1 MSFYTSLTG
10 LNAATTELAVTSN
23 NIANAGTSGFK
34 KSSADF
40 GDIFATSPL
49 QKSSSVV
56 GNGVSLKEMRQ
67 EFSQGNIEFSSNSL
81 DLAITGDGFFAL
93 ETPDGTKVFTRNG
106 GFMLNEQNQMVNSAG
121 QALMS
126 LPVDSTNKAD
136 FGEPLSPL
144 SIPRTT
150 VSEFKATTEVELGLN
165 LPSDSTP
172 ITATFN
178 PAKPE
183 TYHKTTS
190 FTVYGASGSSH
201 LATIYYVKTA
211 TATADNPYNK
221 WQTYV
226 YIDEQEVAPALIQ
239 AADTGGDEYFVN
251 KYGEIKTL
259 SQLQELQKT
268 SSESEKYLI
277 TSGTVYKKYSY
288 DKLSKPIESQPATI
302 TLPIAEDSDYFNGL
316 NLTNN
321 SSGISF
327 SDKTRLE
334 LANMF
339 SISVDGSSDVQIGLE
354 HLAGSTETW
363 SGTEL
368 AFELNNILN
377 NRFGDGKSFNLNQV
391 LDPNNNNAVL
401 SDNNIFTL
409 TRAYTDGSHKS
420 ITIDLTAAATALQSR
435 QNNNIDVES
444 QLLDGTEISPENLNY
459 LLSQIFTNENPL
471 LNGLTFTGTD
481 VTGAALATSIT
492 DFSDLSISY
501 DFANQG
507 IKVSQDDANN
517 ITPIYLAGGT
527 TAQNSTFNV
536 DAFNSATGA
545 YGALLTPLDNDEDL
559 IILKDVY
566 PNGTQVTPSRDNRF
580 GITVSYTDGAFQI
593 KSGTTGD
600 GSSINIT
607 LNSEIN
613 NGNEELTAASLFA
626 KEIFGIS
633 QNGVTVS
640 AQVSQINNLP
650 TVRGQA
656 SEPAV
661 VYGKQMGVDP
671 RKSFSVNSSNR
682 SLTVIVDGISSR
694 INLDSGQYSIGTFTS
709 HLQDKINLMA
719 DELGRQVSGV
729 KVEFDDATSSL
740 IITGATTSSNSFIQI
755 AGSSDWGL
763 ENVDAAFGVSST
775 YVSLEQDDNGAG
787 LVYVIQDKDGNWIES
802 TDKGDFNDLN
812 IPYWSPIFLDKG
824 ELTFD
829 TSGAIISPLAGI
841 PMNSESITGTQ
852 VAIDYAKSTQYNSP
866 FAVLTQAQN
875 GAPEGNLVGVNI
887 GDDGLVVASYSN
899 GSQKSLG
906 KIIVANFK
914 TPAGLRQMGDSNFM
928 ETAKSGSPTYGEAGS
943 AGYGTLRAGARERSN
958 VDLTGELVDLITA
971 QRNFQANAKAIET
984 SASLTQTIIN
994 IRG

>member
-126 LPVDSTNKAD
+126 LSVDSTNKAD

-178 PAKPE
+178 PSKPE

-536 DAFNSATGA
+536 DTFDSATGA

>member
-536 DAFNSATGA
+536 DTFDSATGS